1 MSPRNCCGLRRPKLP
16 EMADPDSSPSDF
28 PREIGSYG
36 GPAPG
41 PLIICIGGMHG
52 NEPAGVVAA
61 QRVLRELGSYNPPF
75 KGQLVAL
82 AGNRA
87 ALARGCRYISE
98 DFNRIWLPER
108 LSALGSE
115 AAQPR
120 LNTEE
125 RECRELLTAL
135 GAALADHRG
144 PIVFLDLHTTSAEGT
159 PFAIV
164 ADTLLNRRLAFEHF
178 GPGNPRTGRATGRH
192 HAELHERSRLCRGRF
207 EGGQN
212 DALSSIDHNEAALW
226 TILMAA
232 GCVDGNAMAQ
242 AARARAAL
250 AARTRGVPRILEVR
264 YRHAIEPADE
274 FAMVPGYVS
283 FQPVKRGEVLGRDR
297 RGPVRAPENGRILL
311 PLYQSQGSDGFFL
324 VREISPRWLQ
334 VSAWMRRMR
343 MERALPIL
351 PGVRRDP
358 KRPDTLIVDPQ
369 VGALAGARFL
379 PSAGLS
385 PAPLRERQNRRQ
397 QAASRRRFAGAMVA
411 SNHLIEQRIVD
422 YPAAPLARPDHVDKV
437 GVPADVGDMVGVMRE
452 HGL

>member
-1 MSPRNCCGLRRPKLP
+1 MPRSVSKADRTKPRPQSITTKRR
-16 EMADPDSSPSDF
+16 
-28 PREIGSYG
+28 Y
-36 GPAPG
+36 
-41 PLIICIGGMHG
+41 
-52 NEPAGVVAA
+52 
-61 QRVLRELGSYNPPF
+61 
-75 KGQLVAL
+75 
-82 AGNRA
+82 
-87 ALARGCRYISE
+87 
-98 DFNRIWLPER
+98 
-108 LSALGSE
+108 
-115 AAQPR
+115 
-120 LNTEE
+120 
-125 RECRELLTAL
+125 
-135 GAALADHRG
+135 
-144 PIVFLDLHTTSAEGT
+144 
-159 PFAIV
+159 
-164 ADTLLNRRLAFEHF
+164 
-178 GPGNPRTGRATGRH
+178 
-192 HAELHERSRLCRGRF
+192 GRF
-207 EGGQN
+207 WWRPV
-212 DALSSIDHNEAALW
+212 A
-226 TILMAA
+226 
-232 GCVDGNAMAQ
+232 CDGNAMAQ

-264 YRHAIEPADE
+264 YRHAIEPADGFVME
-274 FAMVPGYVS
+274 PGYVS

-324 VREISPRWLQ
+324 VREVSPRWLQ
-334 VSAWMRRMR
+334 VSALMRRMR

-379 PSAGLS
+379 PFAGLS
-385 PAPLRERQNRRQ
+385 PTPLRGRQNRRQ

>member
-1 MSPRNCCGLRRPKLP
+1 
-16 EMADPDSSPSDF
+16 MADPRPTANEF
-28 PREIGSYG
+28 PREIGTYG
-36 GPAPG
+36 GRAPG

-52 NEPAGVVAA
+52 NEPAGALAA
-61 QRVLRELGSYNPPF
+61 QRVLLELRSCNPDF
-75 KGQLVAL
+75 KGKLVAL

-98 DFNRIWLPER
+98 DFNRMWLPQR

-144 PIVFLDLHTTSAEGT
+144 PIVFLDLHTTSAEGI

-164 ADTLLNRRLAFEHF
+164 ADTLLNRRLALSISAPVILGLEEQLD
-178 GPGNPRTGRATGRH
+178 GTTLNYMND
-192 HAELHERSRLCRGRF
+192 RGYAAVGF

-212 DALSSIDHNEAALW
+212 EAPSSIDHNEAALW
-226 TILMAA
+226 TILVAT
-232 GCVDGNAMAQ
+232 GCLREDCLAQ
-242 AARARAAL
+242 AASARAAL

-274 FAMVPGYVS
+274 FAMVPGYMS
-283 FQPVKRGEVLGRDR
+283 FQSVKRGEVLGRDR
-297 RGPVRAPENGRILL
+297 RGPVRAPENARILL

-334 VSAWMRRMR
+334 VSALMRRMR

-358 KRPDTLIVDPQ
+358 KRADTLIIDPK
-369 VGALAGARFL
+369 VARWMALDFFHLLGY
-379 PSAGLS
+379 
-385 PAPLRERQNRRQ
+385 RRRRSEDGKIVV
-397 QAASRRRFAGAMVA
+397 SRRP
-411 SNHLIEQRIVD
+411 H
-422 YPAAPLARPDHVDKV
+422 
-437 GVPADVGDMVGVMRE
+437 DVGS
-452 HGL
+452 LAQW